1 MSARSSATR
10 VRACCS
16 SGSPRSLK
24 TKEIAKTT
32 DEHAG
37 EQNHGLERDLRRA
50 ARHHEWRRTEAS
62 ARVVYATY
70 NSSVKHDN
78 ASNPLTER
86 YASREMSYLF
96 SPNFKFRTWRRLWIA
111 LAEAE
116 QELGLPI
123 TDAQIAELKANAET
137 INFEDAE
144 RREREVRHDVMAHVH
159 AYGLQATSAKGHHP
173 PRRDVGVRH
182 GQHRDPADG
191 GGAAHPARAAIVNLM
206 AKLRDFAWQWRATPA
221 LAFTHFQ
228 PAQLTTVG
236 KRATL
241 WLHDLL
247 LDYREIEFRESQLAL
262 LGVKGATGTQASFLN
277 LFDGDE
283 AKVHR
288 LEQLVAEKIG
298 MRRSYPVSGQT
309 YSRKVDAQVVSA
321 LSGFAQSASKFGY
334 DMRLLQHLRE
344 IEEPFEE
351 EQIGSSAMPYKRNPM
366 RAERIDALAR
376 HLIVNAL
383 NPAFTAATQWFE
395 RTLDDSANRR
405 IAIPEA
411 FLAADAIALIYDN
424 IVGGIVVHEDV
435 IAANVRRELPFLMT
449 ENLMM
454 EGAARGGDRQVLHE
468 RIRIHAQAA
477 RGRAEG
483 RRGAERSVRPHRRRS
498 AVRHRPR
505 IHRAHGAAG
514 RLHRALA
521 AADGAIPHRGRRS
534 DSRDAEREQIRDEVR
549 TRCAYESAR
558 SDRLAGAA
566 LASRSC
572 ATAARRPRRRR
583 RSAPEVL
590 HGVASWYG
598 EEFAGRT
605 TANGEIFDPAQL
617 TAAHRTLP
625 FGTVARHHEPEDAAD
640 RARARERPR
649 AVHRRARS
657 SISRTPRRSR
667 SA

>member
-1 MSARSSATR
+1 M
-10 VRACCS
+10 
-16 SGSPRSLK
+16 K
-24 TKEIAKTT
+24 
-32 DEHAG
+32 
-37 EQNHGLERDLRRA
+37 
-50 ARHHEWRRTEAS
+50 
-62 ARVVYATY
+62 Y
-70 NSSVKHDN
+70 DN

-116 QELGLPI
+116 QELGLAI
-123 TDAQIAELKANAET
+123 TDAQLADLRKHADT
-137 INFEDAE
+137 INFDEAE
-144 RREREVRHDVMAHVH
+144 KREREVRHDVMAHVH
-159 AYGLQATSAKGHHP
+159 AYGLQATSAKGIIHLGATSAFVTDNTEILQMAEGLRIL
-173 PRRDVGVRH
+173 RRR
-182 GQHRDPADG
+182 
-191 GGAAHPARAAIVNLM
+191 IVNLM
-206 AKLRDFAWQWRATPA
+206 AKLRDFAWKWRATPA

-247 LDYREIEFRESQLAL
+247 LDYRELRFREEQLAL

-277 LFDGDE
+277 LFGGDE

-288 LEQLVAEKIG
+288 LEQLVAEKVG
-298 MRRSYPVSGQT
+298 MKRSYPVSGQT

-366 RAERIDALAR
+366 RAERIDALSR

-383 NPAFTAATQWFE
+383 NPALTAATQWFE

-424 IVGGIVVHEDV
+424 VMGGIVVHEDV

-449 ENLMM
+449 ENVMM

-468 RIRIHAQAA
+468 RIRVHAK
-477 RGRAEG
+477 
-483 RRGAERSVRPHRRRS
+483 
-498 AVRHRPR
+498 
-505 IHRAHGAAG
+505 GAAD
-514 RLHRALA
+514 ALKGGA
-521 AADGAIPHRGRRS
+521 TQNDLFERIAADELFGIDRASLERMAAPENYAGL
-534 DSRDAEREQIRDEVR
+534 SRQQTERFLADDVDPLLAAEREQIRDEV
-549 TRCAYESAR
+549 
-558 SDRLAGAA
+558 G
-566 LASRSC
+566 
-572 ATAARRPRRRR
+572 
-583 RSAPEVL
+583 EVR
-590 HGVASWYG
+590 V
-598 EEFAGRT
+598 
-605 TANGEIFDPAQL
+605 
-617 TAAHRTLP
+617 
-625 FGTVARHHEPEDAAD
+625 
-640 RARARERPR
+640 
-649 AVHRRARS
+649 
-657 SISRTPRRSR
+657 
-667 SA
+667 

>member
-1 MSARSSATR
+1 M
-10 VRACCS
+10 
-16 SGSPRSLK
+16 
-24 TKEIAKTT
+24 
-32 DEHAG
+32 
-37 EQNHGLERDLRRA
+37 
-50 ARHHEWRRTEAS
+50 
-62 ARVVYATY
+62 
-70 NSSVKHDN
+70 KHDS

-96 SPNFKFRTWRRLWIA
+96 SPELKFRTWRRLWVA

-116 QELGLPI
+116 KELGLAI
-123 TDAQIAELKANAET
+123 TDAQIADLKASVDD
-137 INFEDAE
+137 INFADAE
-144 RREREVRHDVMAHVH
+144 RREREVRHDVMSHVY
-159 AYGLQATSAKGHHP
+159 AYGLQAQSAKGIIHL
-173 PRRDVGVRH
+173 
-182 GQHRDPADG
+182 
-191 GGAAHPARAAIVNLM
+191 GATSAYVTDNTEILQMAEGLRILRGRIVNLM

-247 LDYREIEFRESQLAL
+247 LDYREIEHRLSSLSL

-277 LFDGDE
+277 LFGGDE

-288 LEQLVAEKIG
+288 LEQLVAEKMG

-344 IEEPFEE
+344 VEEPFEE

-376 HLIVNAL
+376 HLIVNSL

-435 IAANVRRELPFLMT
+435 IASNVRRELPFLMT

-468 RIRIHAQAA
+468 RFRIHA
-477 RGRAEG
+477 
-483 RRGAERSVRPHRRRS
+483 
-498 AVRHRPR
+498 
-505 IHRAHGAAG
+505 
-514 RLHRALA
+514 
-521 AADGAIPHRGRRS
+521 
-534 DSRDAEREQIRDEVR
+534 RDAANALKAGATQNDLFERVAGDPLFGIDRASIERMANPDDYTGLSRQQTERFLTEDVDPILQSERAQIRDEV
-549 TRCAYESAR
+549 
-558 SDRLAGAA
+558 G
-566 LASRSC
+566 
-572 ATAARRPRRRR
+572 
-583 RSAPEVL
+583 EVR
-590 HGVASWYG
+590 V
-598 EEFAGRT
+598 
-605 TANGEIFDPAQL
+605 
-617 TAAHRTLP
+617 
-625 FGTVARHHEPEDAAD
+625 
-640 RARARERPR
+640 
-649 AVHRRARS
+649 
-657 SISRTPRRSR
+657 
-667 SA
+667 